1 MNLYSCVTD
10 SVVLSFDSVG
20 HTIGSGTTL
29 PSSLSPTS
37 WQGFYLIGHGSH
49 VGRQDTKSD
58 FCGNQPSSQRVNR
71 SFPKCSGSIKSLS
84 ATRELT
90 CRTLPLPRE
99 EMTWTRVDD
108 AVCASLLMWK
118 ALRWCHPPAEEKL
131 FHATRIVSQL
141 NKQLSYLGRDIRNAS
156 RKEKAKES

>member
-29 PSSLSPTS
+29 PTSLSPTS

-49 VGRQDTKSD
+49 VGRQDTES
-58 FCGNQPSSQRVNR
+58 GNQPSSQRVNK
-71 SFPKCSGSIKSLS
+71 SFPKCSGSFKSLNT
-84 ATRELT
+84 TRGLT
-90 CRTLPLPRE
+90 CRTLPLPSE
-99 EMTWTRVDD
+99 KTTWTRVDD

-131 FHATRIVSQL
+131 FYATRIVSQL
-141 NKQLSYLGRDIRNAS
+141 NKQLSYLGKDIRNAS
-156 RKEKAKES
+156 RKKAQES